1 MQLLT
6 SKCEEELT
14 RKSQAIYYAR
24 TDFALCS
31 FTSAAGLHGGD
42 ICVQETSPNQIIPQ
56 GAAEQYP

>member
-1 MQLLT
+1 MH
-6 SKCEEELT
+6 
-14 RKSQAIYYAR
+14 AR

-42 ICVQETSPNQIIPQ
+42 ICAQETSPNQIILQ